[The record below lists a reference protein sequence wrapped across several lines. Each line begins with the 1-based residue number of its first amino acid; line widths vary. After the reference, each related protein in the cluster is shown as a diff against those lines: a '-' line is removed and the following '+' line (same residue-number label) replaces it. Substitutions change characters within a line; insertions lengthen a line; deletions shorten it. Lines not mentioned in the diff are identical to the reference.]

1 MGNLGTPNGRYCALN
16 KTLPNFNCRLFVLVI
31 FASCFLVTC
40 GDFFLPG
47 SQNVQVA
54 PGSVEF
60 FQRDP
65 KALVRGNAIYLGS
78 CANFCHE
85 YSLPEG
91 ARLNLFDCS
100 WVYGGTNAEIAGVIR
115 KGLKGKRMPG
125 FGDNFPEE
133 HDLNKVVA
141 YLRSKEGSC
150 DAIL

>member
-1 MGNLGTPNGRYCALN
+1 
-16 KTLPNFNCRLFVLVI
+16 
-31 FASCFLVTC
+31 
-40 GDFFLPG
+40 
-47 SQNVQVA
+47 VA

-115 KGLKGKRMPG
+115 KGLKDKRMPG